1 MPSLVTSVIGGI
13 QGARASH
20 HAAEKLQKGYGQ
32 AGETISQAVEQVNPE
47 ILQTAAQAGQDVT
60 EAATTAG
67 TGATTAAEKLLNL
80 LSPYMEAGATAAGQ
94 LPEAAKPFTASM
106 MAQYSPAYQFQL
118 QQGQQAANRAAA
130 ASGLTGAGGTLKS
143 LQRYTQDYAGT
154 AFERASNLYNQNFNR
169 LATLANMG
177 VGATTTAGEAGMRA
191 AEYAGTLGTGAAQ
204 WTGAQNINARNA
216 VAQNTLSGANYLAN
230 TQVEAQKAL
239 AQGDLGAAQSW
250 NQMLG
255 GIGAAGNTVL
265 FGGLSPTGGGWSFK
279 NIGKNLWGTGA

>member
-1 MPSLVTSVIGGI
+1 
-13 QGARASH
+13 
-20 HAAEKLQKGYGQ
+20 LQKGYGQ
-32 AGETISQAVEQVNPE
+32 AGETVTRAIEQVNPE
-47 ILQTAAQAGQDVT
+47 ILATAAQAGQGVT

-67 TGATTAAEKLLNL
+67 AGATTAAENLKNL
-80 LSPYMEAGATAAGQ
+80 LSPYIDVGATAAGQ

-130 ASGLTGAGGTLKS
+130 AAGLTGSGGAMKS

-177 VGATTTAGEAGMRA
+177 VGASTTAGQGALQA

-204 WTGAQNINARNA
+204 WAGGQNINARNLA
-216 VAQNTLSGANYLAN
+216 AQNTLSGANYLAN
-230 TQVEAQKAL
+230 TQVGAQQAL

-255 GIGAAGNTVL
+255 GIGAAGNTL
-265 FGGLSPTGGGWSFK
+265 MFAGMGGIPGTQAGWHWS
-279 NIGKNLWGTGA
+279 NIGKNIWGTGGK